1 MSIVLNEYDW
11 AERALK
17 DKALGKKPYETLSRV
32 AKYYT
37 YKNYTRKEVRRLLD
51 EFLLQC
57 EPTASLV
64 TWSDTLD
71 NAAKYAAKYPLIMI
85 EEIIVTKPEMEKIDA
100 LPGKQLRRLAFSLL
114 CIAKYLY
121 AVSPNTSYWVGTPDN
136 EIMKMAN
143 INTSIKRQSSMFG
156 QLKDAGMIRFSK
168 QIDNLSVQV
177 LFVEDGETAVRIT
190 DFRNL
195 GYQYMKYH
203 GEPYFECANCGL
215 TEKIRNPSMGR
226 PQKYCLQCAAEIQTI
241 QKVNYVMRRKVNA
254 SSISQ

>member
-11 AERALK
+11 VERALK

-64 TWSDTLD
+64 TWSNTLD
-71 NAAKYAAKYPLIMI
+71 SAAKYAAKYPLIMI
-85 EEIIVTKPEMEKIDA
+85 DEVVVTKPEMEKIDA

-121 AVSPNTSYWVGTPDN
+121 AVSESTNYWVGTPDN
-136 EIMKMAN
+136 EIMNMAN
-143 INTSIKRQSSMFG
+143 INTSIKRQSNMFG
-156 QLKDAGMIRFSK
+156 QLRDAGLIRFSK

-177 LFVEDGETAVRIT
+177 LFVEDGEAALRVT

-203 GEPYFECANCGL
+203 GEPYFECAQCGL
-215 TEKIRNPSMGR
+215 TDKIKHPENGR
-226 PQKYCLQCAAEIQTI
+226 PQKYCPQCAVEIQTK
-241 QKVNYVMRRKVNA
+241 QKVNYVMRRRIA
-254 SSISQ
+254 GRIQQ